1 MSFFCN
7 TLACCLFLTVYRK
20 MPSLQVPLLPSLSLS
35 NFIPVGWG
43 PSSNIYRVI
52 LLKEKNPS
60 ITTSLLRSLSSIIKK
75 KEREANPAPLF
86 LLSNLI
92 FFDTHRMGFLF
103 VSILLL
109 LKKKNKPSGR
119 ALFAISS
126 R

>member
-1 MSFFCN
+1 MGSFFEYISGYFVEGKKPFN
-7 TLACCLFLTVYRK
+7 YNIVASFPLFHY
-20 MPSLQVPLLPSLSLS
+20 
-35 NFIPVGWG
+35 
-43 PSSNIYRVI
+43 
-52 LLKEKNPS
+52 
-60 ITTSLLRSLSSIIKK
+60 KK